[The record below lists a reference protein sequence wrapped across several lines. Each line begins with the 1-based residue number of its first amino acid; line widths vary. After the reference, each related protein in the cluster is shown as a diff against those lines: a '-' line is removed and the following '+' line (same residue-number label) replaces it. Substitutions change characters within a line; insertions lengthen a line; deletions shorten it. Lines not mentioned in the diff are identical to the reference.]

1 MATLSC
7 KLLTA
12 SAAAALAAAQVALAE
27 PVTIDQVQLGNTLSN
42 LTVEVPGEA
51 DAATAVSTSVGN
63 TAAALFDTGSLEF
76 SATQTNSGD
85 STATSQLRGGTV
97 WGTATSA
104 TTAYGNAAT
113 GGSWNGDVAYDT
125 TQTMTGNTSA
135 ASDIYLDSAGD
146 LGVATT
152 AAANVSVSASDYG
165 ATSGTQTQVSA
176 GNVSATTDA
185 TSCCT
190 AYSGT
195 LLTTAAGNVQSSAG
209 YTSNRIVTVDQT
221 TAAGTSIAA
230 SGSIYMA
237 DGNDVTN
244 MATSAGNS
252 SVTDNQWGYASLGL
266 DGAPAQQTNGADVS
280 ADSTVVLDHW
290 SGFAN
295 SSAYGVGNSALVSNV
310 GSDTAMY
317 ATQTNTGDVSSSAT
331 LAGQSWVG
339 GTGSA
344 NAVSIGNAASTYLC
358 NLCGDSAVYGT
369 TAQSNSGNITA
380 TGYVNTPVAGAV
392 MGSASAIGNA
402 STFRSG
408 GGN

>member
-1 MATLSC
+1 MATLTC

-42 LTVEVPGEA
+42 LTVEVTGEA

-76 SATQTNSGD
+76 SATQANSGD
-85 STATSQLRGGTV
+85 SAATSQLRGGTV

-176 GNVSATTDA
+176 GNVSDFDGILRAWKSVIDIVLN
-185 TSCCT
+185 
-190 AYSGT
+190 GT
-195 LLTTAAGNVQSSAG
+195 FFCSQIIGQEMLKAG
-209 YTSNRIVTVDQT
+209 R
-221 TAAGTSIAA
+221 
-230 SGSIYMA
+230 
-237 DGNDVTN
+237 
-244 MATSAGNS
+244 
-252 SVTDNQWGYASLGL
+252 
-266 DGAPAQQTNGADVS
+266 
-280 ADSTVVLDHW
+280 
-290 SGFAN
+290 
-295 SSAYGVGNSALVSNV
+295 
-310 GSDTAMY
+310 
-317 ATQTNTGDVSSSAT
+317 
-331 LAGQSWVG
+331 
-339 GTGSA
+339 
-344 NAVSIGNAASTYLC
+344 
-358 NLCGDSAVYGT
+358 
-369 TAQSNSGNITA
+369 GNILNIVA
-380 TGYVNTPVAGAV
+380 TYAWTGGPGTVH
-392 MGSASAIGNA
+392 SASAKAGVLAMTRTLAVEWAHRGIRVNAIAPGPFDTQGASSRLWPTEAVETAVREQIPLKRFATTEEVAKAALYLVSQYGSYITGECLTIDGGSWLGKGIGNMADFLDNFEEIRAA
-402 STFRSG
+402 SKEKRLTK
-408 GGN
+408 